1 MENDGSWWNIMR
13 HYGTLYM
20 MEKHGRMTTAATCCR
35 GRKRD
40 WKVVGLMW
48 WTPSFSVSPR
58 FLLDFAT
65 FWSMGCF
72 SPNLWVSLGIRW
84 MTSQIIVRTKER
96 SKTKL
101 KSFQPL
107 ESRVFGHQKKQ
118 GLTTGKKGI
127 DHQEW
132 RFNQQKVASVATKGG
147 QVKHKLCRFEKQ
159 WYICRHIL

>member
-1 MENDGSWWNIMR
+1 
-13 HYGTLYM
+13 
-20 MEKHGRMTTAATCCR
+20 
-35 GRKRD
+35 
-40 WKVVGLMW
+40 
-48 WTPSFSVSPR
+48 
-58 FLLDFAT
+58 
-65 FWSMGCF
+65 
-72 SPNLWVSLGIRW
+72 
-84 MTSQIIVRTKER
+84 MTSQIIVRTKEK

-132 RFNQQKVASVATKGG
+132 RFNQQKVALVATKGG

-159 WYICRHIL
+159 